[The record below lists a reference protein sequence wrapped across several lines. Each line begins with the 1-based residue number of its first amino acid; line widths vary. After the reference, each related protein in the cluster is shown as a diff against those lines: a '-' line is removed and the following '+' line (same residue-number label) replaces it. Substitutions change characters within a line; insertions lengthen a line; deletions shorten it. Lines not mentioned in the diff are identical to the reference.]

1 MLAVKKSL
9 STEFESNVRGCEL
22 AFKFVLEDELDAVRE
37 RFWVCA
43 AHFLYTI
50 NKLSSSAV
58 FVRGT

>member
-9 STEFESNVRGCEL
+9 STEFESSVRGCEL

-43 AHFLYTI
+43 AYFFNI
-50 NKLSSSAV
+50 
-58 FVRGT
+58 

>member
-43 AHFLYTI
+43 AYFFIY
-50 NKLSSSAV
+50 NKQIE
-58 FVRGT
+58 FECNICKRT